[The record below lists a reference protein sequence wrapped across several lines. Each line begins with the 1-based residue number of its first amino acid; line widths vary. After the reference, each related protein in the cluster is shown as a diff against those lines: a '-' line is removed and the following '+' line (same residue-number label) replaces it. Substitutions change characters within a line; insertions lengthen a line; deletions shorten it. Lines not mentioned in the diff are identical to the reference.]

1 MWEDNDALSV
11 TDVFQMTEVS
21 LNASVVLYI
30 KALCYLTGWTAN
42 KLFFLSVYVLSILD
56 IINIYTLNKTF

>member
-1 MWEDNDALSV
+1 MWEDNDALTV

-30 KALCYLTGWTAN
+30 NVNITCP
-42 KLFFLSVYVLSILD
+42 LS
-56 IINIYTLNKTF
+56 KHETFQSYKV